1 MNETTSEPDSMV
13 HSPHVQTALKE
24 WQRIFLHLDWDK
36 LPNLLADDVT
46 YSNPGDAMPLRGKD
60 AVVGS
65 LGLSFSVFD
74 DFEYTRHFNGDD
86 GHVLEF
92 RGSVG
97 DTAFTGI
104 DIIRFDAAGKIA
116 DLVVMIRPLA
126 AVMKLG
132 EEATQRMATANQT
145 AQEESDV

>member
-1 MNETTSEPDSMV
+1 MNETTSDPDRMV

-46 YSNPGDAMPLRGKD
+46 FSNPGDAMPLRGKN
-60 AVVGS
+60 ALVGS
-65 LGLSFSVFD
+65 LGLSFSIFD
-74 DFEYTRHFNGDD
+74 EFEYTRHFNGDD

-116 DLVVMIRPLA
+116 DLVVMIRPIA

>member
-1 MNETTSEPDSMV
+1 MNETTSSPDSMV
-13 HSPHVQTALKE
+13 HSPQVQTALKE

-36 LPNLLADDVT
+36 LPDLLADDVT
-46 YSNPGDAMPLRGKD
+46 YSNPGNATPLRGKD
-60 AVVGS
+60 ALVGS

-116 DLVVMIRPLA
+116 DLVVMIRPIA
-126 AVMKLG
+126 AIMKLG
-132 EEATQRMATANQT
+132 EEAARRMTTANQT
-145 AQEESDV
+145 AQD